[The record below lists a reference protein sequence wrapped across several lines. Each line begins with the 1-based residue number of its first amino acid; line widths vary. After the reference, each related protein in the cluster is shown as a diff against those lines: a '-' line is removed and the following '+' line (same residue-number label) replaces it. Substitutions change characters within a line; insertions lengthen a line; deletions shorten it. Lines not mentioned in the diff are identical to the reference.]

1 VFYKIIIEC
10 GHMGAGNGLERIWFI
25 KGENPL
31 VVLQKARKLPRV
43 KRKETSLAI
52 KLIQEIS
59 KEEYISGIN
68 NYREARLY
76 QG

>member
-31 VVLQKARKLPRV
+31 TVLQK
-43 KRKETSLAI
+43 AI